1 MIPNLHGGVLSV
13 YKGERIH
20 NYQNLE
26 VVALKVQ
33 PNFLEI
39 AGIIKVEKQ
48 HGPIGVRNFST
59 KLKTN
64 IM

>member
-1 MIPNLHGGVLSV
+1 MIPNLHGGVLNAC
-13 YKGERIH
+13 KWERIH
-20 NYQNLE
+20 NYLNLE
-26 VVALKVQ
+26 VVVLKVQ

-59 KLKTN
+59 KLRID